1 MARKI
6 AVFSGTRADYG
17 LLYWLLKTIQADPEL
32 QLQLIVSGSH
42 LSPEFGETYQQIEAD
57 GFDIDEK
64 VEILLSSNSAVGT
77 AKSMGLG
84 IISFAESL
92 SRLQPSALVI
102 LGDRFEALAIAQT
115 ATVLTIPIV
124 HIHGGEITEGAY
136 DDAIRHAITKLSHV
150 HCTSTE
156 TYRKR
161 VIQMGEQPEQVHNV
175 GAVGLD
181 HIHRSKLLEITALAD
196 SINFPLTQAYFV
208 VTYHPVTLATESAEV
223 TFSALLEAL
232 DQFSSY
238 QVIITYPNAD
248 NGGRGLIPLLEAYAK
263 QSNGRVLAIPSLGQ
277 IRYLSAVKHAA
288 AVIGNSSSG
297 VIEVPAFNVPSVDI
311 GERQK
316 GRLAASSVIH
326 TQPNA
331 EAISEAITQAL
342 AMGANLKLQP
352 IDNPYGQGEASS
364 KIKDIIKSMAPS
376 SSAKSFYD
384 LKVID

>member
-1 MARKI
+1 MAKKI

-17 LLYWLLKTIQADPEL
+17 LLYWLLKSIEADPEL

-57 GFDIDEK
+57 GFNIDEK

-84 IISFAESL
+84 MISFAESL
-92 SRLQPSALVI
+92 SRLQPSALVV

-156 TYRKR
+156 IYRKR
-161 VIQMGEQPEQVHNV
+161 VIQMGEQPKQVHNI
-175 GAVGLD
+175 GAIGLD
-181 HIHRSKLLEITALAD
+181 HIHRSTLLSVEALAS
-196 SINFPLTQAYFV
+196 SINFALTQPYFV
-208 VTYHPVTLATESAEV
+208 VTYHPVTLASEPAEA
-223 TFSALLEAL
+223 TFNALLEAL
-232 DQFSSY
+232 NQFPSH
-238 QVIITYPNAD
+238 QVILTYPNAD
-248 NGGRGLIPLLEAYAK
+248 NGGRGLIPLLEAYAD

-288 AVIGNSSSG
+288 VVIGNSSSG
-297 VIEVPAFNVPSVDI
+297 VIEVPSFNVPSVDI

-316 GRLAASSVIH
+316 GRLAASSVINAK
-326 TQPNA
+326 PNT
-331 EAISEAITQAL
+331 EAISDAIAQTL
-342 AMGANLKLQP
+342 NMGAALKIQP
-352 IDNPYGQGEASS
+352 VDNPYRQGDASGS
-364 KIKDIIKSMAPS
+364 IKEIIKSMTT
-376 SSAKSFYD
+376 SSAKSFFD
-384 LKVID
+384 IEVTD